1 MTVYHT
7 ETQQD
12 YDALMI
18 ELEEKGCEWR
28 CVEKPTK
35 LDKFKIYGKDTYIY
49 EEYGIISLS
58 DGYYSKVYRSNETLI
73 KYKAKGETKMTNE
86 EMKQNISGFATYVSI
101 AAGSLARDIKFESKE
116 STVEFDLKEA
126 KSSAKKLIENIEEYL
141 EYLKPK
147 FKVGDYV
154 TDTTGDNPYICKIE
168 EIEGHDIVG
177 HWYCFNDNHLDKSI
191 VLPIS
196 TSRLSTPEE
205 ISEYKT
211 ALNFYKHGR
220 DPFEVKEGD
229 ILLDGDSEKVFV
241 NYEGIEL
248 ELWDKEDFING
259 DFTLLKTAEEVDE
272 WLGAD
277 DEG

>member
-1 MTVYHT
+1 MKMYHT
-7 ETQQD
+7 ATQKA
-12 YDALMI
+12 YDELMLD
-18 ELEEKGCEWR
+18 LEEKGYKWLSGH
-28 CVEKPTK
+28 KPTHFRYWEQEK
-35 LDKFKIYGKDTYIY
+35 ENACIKISGKRITFDSIEWHKKEYPDTPII
-49 EEYGIISLS
+49 EY
-58 DGYYSKVYRSNETLI
+58 KE
-73 KYKAKGETKMTNE
+73 KGETKMTNE
-86 EMKQNISGFATYVSI
+86 EMKQNIGGLATYVAI

-177 HWYCFNDNHLDKSI
+177 NWYCFNDSHLDKSI

-205 ISEYKT
+205 IAEYKT
-211 ALNFYKHGR
+211 ALNFYKLGR
-220 DPFEVKEGD
+220 DPFVVEKGD
-229 ILLDGDSEKVFV
+229 LIVNDKDNIIFV
-241 NYEGIEL
+241 
-248 ELWDKEDFING
+248 INPSIWTKKHFTSG
-259 DFTLLKTAEEVDE
+259 RYTLLKTVEKFKE
-272 WLGAD
+272 WVGAD
-277 DEG
+277 DE